1 MKQKKWFINR
11 IVKIKY
17 IYKKDNKFEN
27 KINGIS
33 NILILK
39 RKHEIYIYRDDNKGG
54 SRRVNLIS
62 TLSYLFK
69 IFLIL
74 ILLKKIKWDG
84 VSMKNF
90 HTCPITFNIFF

>member
-27 KINGIS
+27 RINGIS

-39 RKHEIYIYRDDNKGG
+39 RKHEIYIYIYRDDNKEG
-54 SRRVNLIS
+54 SE
-62 TLSYLFK
+62 
-69 IFLIL
+69 
-74 ILLKKIKWDG
+74 
-84 VSMKNF
+84 
-90 HTCPITFNIFF
+90 